1 MGGSKPEWA
10 DASDHATLEEVFT
23 SRSFGQPL
31 PESPPPSSIVPASI
45 AASKLYFG
53 RNRFIA
59 SGAAAAAALSV
70 VAGVS
75 FGAGPVAQSVL
86 SAHSSGPVVPGFG
99 STPTTTVPGQ
109 TTSGPAA
116 SGAIGTPGTGNQST
130 GASPVVSG
138 NVS

>member
-31 PESPPPSSIVPASI
+31 PESPPPSAVLPASI

-59 SGAAAAAALSV
+59 SGAAVAAALSI

-86 SAHSSGPVVPGFG
+86 SAHSSGPVVPGIRDY
-99 STPTTTVPGQ
+99 SDEHD
-109 TTSGPAA
+109 S
-116 SGAIGTPGTGNQST
+116 QS
-130 GASPVVSG
+130 
-138 NVS
+138 NE